1 MTRWARDLRHAPGRV
16 FGWVRWYLREISG
29 DADYERHR
37 RRHLREHPDRPA
49 PTRREYESWRTR
61 RREERPQ
68 TRCC

>member
-1 MTRWARDLRHAPGRV
+1 MGAVVPAGDLRRRG
-16 FGWVRWYLREISG
+16 LRASPP
-29 DADYERHR
+29 AT
-37 RRHLREHPDRPA
+37 HLREHPDRPA